1 LSIDQRIPDLSDKEL
16 ETLHANAVRL
26 ADSGTVMQRQ
36 QADNLLP
43 LIGAEMDTR
52 RQAKAAIAAAKPR
65 RTTKKTP
72 ASAKAAAPAAVDAET
87 EAE

>member
-43 LIGAEMDTR
+43 LIGAEMVTR

-65 RTTKKTP
+65 RTTRKTA
-72 ASAKAAAPAAVDAET
+72 ASAKAAAAVDAET
-87 EAE
+87 ETE

>member
-1 LSIDQRIPDLSDKEL
+1 MSIDQRIPDLSDKEL
-16 ETLHANAVRL
+16 DTLHANAVRL

-65 RTTKKTP
+65 RTTKKTA
-72 ASAKAAAPAAVDAET
+72 ASAKAAGAAVVEAET
-87 EAE
+87 ETE

>member
-1 LSIDQRIPDLSDKEL
+1 
-16 ETLHANAVRL
+16 
-26 ADSGTVMQRQ
+26 MQRQ

-65 RTTKKTP
+65 RTTKKTA
-72 ASAKAAAPAAVDAET
+72 ASAKAAAAVDAET
-87 EAE
+87 ETE